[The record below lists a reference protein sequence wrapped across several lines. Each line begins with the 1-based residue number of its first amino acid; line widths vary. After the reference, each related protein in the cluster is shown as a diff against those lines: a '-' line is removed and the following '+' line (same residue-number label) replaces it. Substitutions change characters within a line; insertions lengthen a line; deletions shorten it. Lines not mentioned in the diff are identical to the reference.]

1 MHHLEVLVL
10 GTGSTQGV
18 GEAAVMGRPHLSDP
32 TDFPQVPVGR
42 AVASGPQG
50 FVVNG
55 RKFTTLFLMDMA
67 EA

>member
-1 MHHLEVLVL
+1 MHHQEVLVL
-10 GTGSTQGV
+10 GGSTQGM
-18 GEAAVMGRPHLSDP
+18 GEAAVMGRPPLSYP
-32 TDFPQVPVGR
+32 ADFPQVPVGR
-42 AVASGPQG
+42 AVASGPRG